1 LFNAFYN
8 SKEIEIS
15 NDYYVGWFNCMSLI
29 MNPTLAIIAPFL
41 WYSVAT
47 VGVEQ
52 ICKKEHQCDHS
63 ENQMLWDNIDYSGY
77 EAI

>member
-1 LFNAFYN
+1 
-8 SKEIEIS
+8 
-15 NDYYVGWFNCMSLI
+15 MSLI